1 MNNKEKDKGIILAL
15 LERFETQ
22 RLPRMLEIK
31 QRVDAGELL
40 TNVDLEFLD
49 EVNQDSSKRQPF
61 AERNPEWQEIYA
73 KAVHLHEQ
81 IVQKALENEKA
92 QKF

>member
-1 MNNKEKDKGIILAL
+1 MDKKEKDKGIILAL

-40 TNVDLEFLD
+40 TEAELEFL
-49 EVNQDSSKRQPF
+49 EETNQNARESEPLV
-61 AERNPEWQEIYA
+61 ERNPEWQEIYA

-92 QKF
+92 QKS